1 MERFQDQGF
10 VLSARAHGEH
20 GAIVSLLT
28 EGHGRVPGYVRGGQ
42 GSKLRGS
49 LEVGNLVDVTWQS
62 RTYDGLGAFT
72 LELSKNVSAHL
83 LQEPLRLAALQSAC
97 ALCERALP
105 EREAHAGLY
114 HGLAALFETLESD
127 VWGAASVMWEIALL
141 KELGFSLD
149 LTRCASGNG
158 DENLIYVSPKTGK
171 AVSASA
177 GAPYKGK
184 LLALPGFLRPGGG
197 DADERAVY
205 DGLRMTGHFLD
216 TYVFTHHSH
225 GVPDARL
232 IFEQRFAKTIDTQS
246 IEENAYGTG

>member
-1 MERFQDQGF
+1 MECWQDQGI
-10 VLSARAHGEH
+10 VLRARAHGEH

-28 EGHGRVPGYVRGGQ
+28 AHHGRAAGYVRGGQ
-42 GSKLRGS
+42 GTKLRGS

-62 RTYDGLGAFT
+62 RTHDGLGAFT

-83 LQEPLRLAALQSAC
+83 LQEPLKLAALQSAC
-97 ALCERALP
+97 ALCDAALP

-114 HGLAALFETLESD
+114 HGLQALFETLESD
-127 VWGAASVMWEIALL
+127 VWGAAYVLWEIALL

-158 DENLIYVSPKTGK
+158 DENLMYVSPKTGK

-184 LLALPGFLRPGGG
+184 LLALAGFLKPGGG
-197 DADERAVY
+197 EMNEKEVMK
-205 DGLRMTGHFLD
+205 GLEMTGHFLD
-216 TYVFTHHSH
+216 TYVFTHHSR

-232 IFEQRFAKTIDTQS
+232 IFAQRFAKTLDMQS
-246 IEENAYGTG
+246 IGKNEYAAG